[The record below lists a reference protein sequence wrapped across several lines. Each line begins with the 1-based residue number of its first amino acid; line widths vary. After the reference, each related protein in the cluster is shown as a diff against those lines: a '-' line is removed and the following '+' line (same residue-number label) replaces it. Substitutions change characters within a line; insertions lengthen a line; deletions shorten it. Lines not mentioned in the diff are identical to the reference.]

1 MLILPY
7 QTRFTARSLP
17 VATFLIVAVCV
28 LVFFAFQSRDGAI
41 YQKAYQEYV
50 NSDLPRIE
58 LPRYEA
64 WLIDRSDRA
73 SHERLVKL
81 RSITTKDGVG
91 PALQLM
97 QSDPEFMRDLRAR
110 LIVTPNDAQF
120 GTWAQ
125 QRREFEATLG
135 QAFIE
140 RFSLKPGWTEP
151 WRLVTHLFLH
161 ADLGHLLGN
170 MIVLLLA
177 GPFAEA
183 GLGRLRFLLGYLAGG
198 VAAGAIHL
206 FLTPDSLIGASG
218 AISAAMAMV
227 AVIYGTRRVP
237 VFYWVFVYFDTARV
251 PALALLPVWIANELY
266 QWSSEPG
273 SRIAYGAHLGGFVAG
288 ALLAWLLKPK
298 DAKRIDTLL
307 DAEFGDE
314 RRQEEQSELA
324 RQAQEAAARLDTKR
338 ATRLYRELCELHPN
352 RVDYMAACFNM
363 ALLGADAQEL
373 KDAALRVLWSR
384 SKHHPE
390 EFRKAFMSMTQPKV
404 LQVLPVDE
412 QLRLTR
418 RLVRFREDAAALRVL
433 DSLLSDENM
442 RTLYARQIA
451 DCLLGLFTTYTR
463 HGLRQPADHVKVRLS
478 QYFPSPDD
486 IGGLPPNRQ
495 MPMSIRAPNSGPGD
509 SLRIDLSR

>member
-17 VATFLIVAVCV
+17 IATFLIIVACTLVYFV
-28 LVFFAFQSRDGAI
+28 LQGRDSEI
-41 YQKAYQEYV
+41 YRQAYQQYAGSE
-50 NSDLPRIE
+50 LPSIE

-64 WLIDRSDRA
+64 WLADRSDRT
-73 SHERLVKL
+73 SHERLARL
-81 RSITTKDGVG
+81 RSMTAKAAIG
-91 PALQLM
+91 PALELM

-110 LIVTPNDAQF
+110 RVVTPTDAQYA
-120 GTWAQ
+120 TWSQ
-125 QRREFEATLG
+125 QRREFDATLSRS
-135 QAFIE
+135 FME
-140 RFSLKPGWTEP
+140 RFSLKPDWSEP
-151 WRLVTHLFLH
+151 WRLITHQFLH
-161 ADLGHLLGN
+161 GDFGHLLGN

-183 GLGRLRFLLGYLAGG
+183 GLGRLRFLFCYLLGG

-206 FLTPDSLIGASG
+206 LIAPNPLIGASG
-218 AISAAMAMV
+218 AIAAAMAMV

-237 VFYWVFVYFDTARV
+237 VFYWVLVYFDTARI

-266 QWSSEPG
+266 QWASEPG
-273 SRIAYGAHLGGFVAG
+273 SRVAYAAHVGGFIAG
-288 ALLAWLLKPK
+288 ALLAWLFKPK

-314 RRQEEQSELA
+314 NRQEQQSELL

-363 ALLGADAQEL
+363 ALLGADADEL
-373 KDAALRVLWSR
+373 KDSALRVLWSR

-433 DSLLSDENM
+433 DSLLSDDNM

-463 HGLRQPADHVKVRLS
+463 HGLKQPADNVKTRLS
-478 QYFPSPDD
+478 RYFPSPDN
-486 IGGLPPNRQ
+486 IGGLPPSRQ
-495 MPMSIRAPNSGPGD
+495 MPLSIRAPNTVPPD
-509 SLRIDLSR
+509 TLHIDLTR